1 MEAAGAAVGLI
12 AHAIKL
18 GRELIELYRTVTD
31 AQDEIAER
39 ALYVRAQWTR
49 MEVQLEFIER
59 IWRSLRED
67 HRVLQREILSVLT
80 VKLESAKSRLSGL
93 MKKPTGSDQVDN
105 QHPAVKRWKYMFVK
119 PYLDETITS
128 LDRWQQ
134 MYDPSWWLVL
144 RIAGPLVD
152 AELSRQDAR
161 RASRETTVISTAKQV
176 RATLQGGAA
185 LGTNLTLSSA
195 GPANSRSSSIPY
207 SSARYMERPGKAGLI
222 VDSIHCLHGAYVGDM
237 NSDVRTLA
245 AKLQSADSLTFGV
258 LRCRGFTKVK
268 SSNGA
273 RLESFNL
280 VLETKTIDP
289 PRTLRSCLIAQTTH
303 TLTER
308 IGLAKQLARS
318 INYVHTMDFVHKNV
332 RPDNLLG
339 FGDAKLGPFFLVGF
353 EQIRSADGMTYFRGD
368 ADWEKNL
375 YRHPERQG
383 FNPGERYC
391 MQHDI
396 YSLGVCLL
404 EIGLWESF
412 VLYPE
417 GEKKP
422 YPNTKLLGLS
432 VQALQKKTPNGIKRL
447 LVELAT
453 RELPGR
459 IGELYRDVVL
469 NCLTCL
475 DEDNMDFG
483 EESEFDDD
491 ADGVAVGV
499 RYIEKVLLKLDS
511 INM

>member
-1 MEAAGAAVGLI
+1 M
-12 AHAIKL
+12 
-18 GRELIELYRTVTD
+18 TD

-39 ALYVRAQWTR
+39 VLYVRAQWSR

-59 IWRSLRED
+59 TWPSLRRD
-67 HRVLQREILSVLT
+67 HQVLQREILGVLT
-80 VKLESAKSRLSGL
+80 VKLESAKNRLSGL
-93 MKKPTGSDQVDN
+93 MKKPTSSNQVDN
-105 QHPAVKRWKYMFVK
+105 KRPAVKRWKYMFLK
-119 PYLDETITS
+119 PYLDDTIDS

-144 RIAGPLVD
+144 RVASPLVD
-152 AELSRQDAR
+152 AELSRQNAGH
-161 RASRETTVISTAKQV
+161 ASRGTTVITTAKQV
-176 RATLQGGAA
+176 RATLQGDAA
-185 LGTNLTLSSA
+185 LGANLTLSSA
-195 GPANSRSSSIPY
+195 GPANSRTSSILY
-207 SSARYMERPGKAGLI
+207 SSAKYMERPGKTGLI
-222 VDSIHCLHGAYVGDM
+222 VDSIHCLHGAYIGDM
-237 NSDVRTLA
+237 NRDIRTLA
-245 AKLQSADSLTFGV
+245 AKLQSADPLTFGV
-258 LRCRGFTKVK
+258 LRCRGITKIK

-273 RLESFNL
+273 RLESFDL
-280 VLETKTIDP
+280 VLETKTTDS
-289 PRTLRSCLIAQTTH
+289 PRSLRSCLIAQTTH
-303 TLTER
+303 TMTER
-308 IGLAKQLARS
+308 ITLAKQLARS

-339 FGDAKLGPFFLVGF
+339 FGDTKLGSFFLVGF

-383 FNPGERYC
+383 LAPGERYC

-404 EIGLWESF
+404 EIGLWTSF

-422 YPNTKLLGLS
+422 YPNTKLLNLS
-432 VQALQKKTPNGIKRL
+432 VQALQKKTPNVIKKL
-447 LVELAT
+447 LVELAV

-459 IGELYRDVVL
+459 MGELYRDVVV
-469 NCLTCL
+469 NCMTCL

-483 EESEFDDD
+483 EDGDLDDD

-499 RYIEKVLLKLDS
+499 RYIEKVGVAEPLCVFDELS
-511 INM
+511 